1 MSDATPAP
9 NARKKKRG
17 TPMFFFLRG
26 LAISLPPILTL
37 LIVIWLTGLVNQ
49 YVIVPINA
57 VVRYSIASFKN
68 DIRDASMLIT
78 PPQNYP
84 ALPEWHRNYRITPAA
99 LRDLE
104 NKNTITA
111 EELHSDKWN
120 RDVYVPIGTEAIGE
134 QFVPLADYDYVFKQL
149 KPQPLPT
156 TAMGMYMELVSTRYF
171 KTSWHLSALALVLT
185 VFGLYFVGRVVTVR
199 IGAWMVYK
207 FETLV
212 MGRVPLV
219 RNVYSTVKQ
228 VTDFVLSDREVEF
241 NRVVAIEYPRKG
253 IWSVGFVTGEGM
265 IDCAVD
271 AGEQVLSVLILTSPV
286 PMAGYI
292 MMVPRSEVLDLNLTV
307 DQALQYIVSCGVLT
321 PPHQKVT
328 AELLENALSKGMKQP
343 ALAASGGNAEGKT
356 NGGPSL

>member
-1 MSDATPAP
+1 MSDATPVP
-9 NARKKKRG
+9 NPRKKKRR
-17 TPMFFFLRG
+17 TPTFFFLRG
-26 LAISLPPILTL
+26 LAITLPPILTL
-37 LIVIWLTGLVNQ
+37 LIVIWLVGAVNQ

-68 DIRDASMLIT
+68 DIRKASALVT
-78 PPQNYP
+78 PAPNFP
-84 ALPEWHRNYRITPAA
+84 TLPDWQRNYRVTPAIHDELA
-99 LRDLE
+99 D
-104 NKNTITA
+104 KGPITA
-111 EELHSDKWN
+111 EELHSEKWN
-120 RDVYVPIGTEAIGE
+120 RDVYVPIGTESIRE
-134 QFVPLADYDYVFKQL
+134 DYVPLGDYEYVFKKL

-171 KTSWHLSALALVLT
+171 KTSWHFSAIALLLT
-185 VFGLYFVGRVVTVR
+185 IAGLYFVGRVVTVR

-228 VTDFVLSDREVEF
+228 VTDFVLSEREVEF
-241 NRVVAIEYPRKG
+241 NRVVAIQYPRKG

-292 MMVPRSEVLDLNLTV
+292 MMVPRSDVLDLNLTV

-328 AELLENALSKGMKQP
+328 AEVLENALGKMMHQP
-343 ALAASGGNAEGKT
+343 ALATSDSNAGGET
-356 NGGPSL
+356 SGGPSL